1 MQQPV
6 VVPVLERTFRDDLS
20 DQERRICEIRAI
32 ALYALLFEEK
42 GSDAFRY
49 FAELKQLTSARMRG
63 EWLEARIATCVAGR
77 IRPAIVVR
85 TMKLLRS
92 YRESS
97 NALHLFNAFEGL
109 LKTALKD
116 DRLSNHGYNQKNF
129 GEMDHNPIWN
139 RVSEHIGFLTRQ
151 GYQVFLNSGTLLGVV
166 RDGRLIDH
174 DDDIDLAI
182 ILRAESAEA
191 AVQEWTELR
200 AFLKEEGH
208 LDEEQMDSNA
218 ILKLTG
224 ADGVAFDLFPA
235 WFEGDAFFVYP
246 HSYGDLTRQDVLPLS
261 PCAHSGHMIPADP
274 ARMLA
279 NNYGSGWQ
287 SPDPYFKFPWNAAR
301 RKFKVFL
308 AGVDGL

>member
-1 MQQPV
+1 MNHPV
-6 VVPVLERTFRDDLS
+6 VLPELEQTFLNDLS

-32 ALYALLFEEK
+32 ALYALLFDET
-42 GSDAFRY
+42 GFPAFRY
-49 FAELKQLTSARMRG
+49 FAELKQLTSKRMRG
-63 EWLEARIATCVAGR
+63 AWLEARIATCVAGR

-85 TMKLLRS
+85 TMKLLRE
-92 YRESS
+92 YREAH
-97 NALHLFNAFEGL
+97 NGVDRFDVFEEFL
-109 LKTALKD
+109 RVSLKG
-116 DRLSNHGYNQKNF
+116 DRLTNHGYQQPQF
-129 GEMDHNPIWN
+129 GEMDHAPIWG
-139 RVSEHIGFLTRQ
+139 RVGEHIGFLKQQ

-174 DDDIDLAI
+174 DDDVDLAV
-182 ILRAESAEA
+182 ILRADSAEA
-191 AVQEWTELR
+191 AVAEWAALR
-200 AFLKEEGH
+200 AALKAEGR
-208 LDEEQMDSNA
+208 LAEDEMESNA

-246 HSYGDLTRQDVLPLS
+246 HSHGDLTRQDVLPLS

-274 ARMLA
+274 AKMLA

-301 RKFKVFL
+301 KKFRVFL
-308 AGVDGL
+308 TGVDDL

>member
-1 MQQPV
+1 MQQVITLPT
-6 VVPVLERTFRDDLS
+6 LAQTFRNDLS
-20 DQERRICEIRAI
+20 DQERRISEIRAI
-32 ALYALLFEEK
+32 ALYALMFDEP
-42 GSDAFRY
+42 GFHAFRY
-49 FAELKQLTSARMRG
+49 FAELKQLTSKRMRG
-63 EWLEARIATCVAGR
+63 EWLEARIATCIAGR

-85 TMKLLRS
+85 TIKLLRT
-92 YRESS
+92 YRETRGE
-97 NALHLFNAFEGL
+97 AELFDAFEAL
-109 LKTALKD
+109 LKIALKD
-116 DRLSNHGYNQKNF
+116 DRLTSHGYQKQNF
-129 GEMDHNPIWN
+129 SDMDHAPIWG
-139 RVSEHIGFLTRQ
+139 RVGEHIGFLKQQ

-174 DDDIDLAI
+174 DDDVDLAV
-182 ILRAESAEA
+182 ILRADSAEA
-191 AVQEWTELR
+191 AVAEWAALR
-200 AFLKEEGH
+200 AALKAEGR
-208 LDEEQMDSNA
+208 LAEDEMESNA

-246 HSYGDLTRQDVLPLS
+246 HSHGDLTRQDVLPLS

-301 RKFKVFL
+301 KKFRVFL
-308 AGVDGL
+308 TGVDDL